1 MISYKWNFDFDFPI
15 TLGANLIWLAMSI
28 TEFLVMV
35 YAVLSIR
42 KYTKLLPKEEYVHLK
57 EYQIHYALFYCVNF
71 KMFVYRKKYN

>member
-1 MISYKWNFDFDFPI
+1 MP
-15 TLGANLIWLAMSI
+15 I